1 MITDTLKI
9 VVGRL
14 RPNFIDVCDPDFSQF
29 NCTDQF
35 GNPRYVLDY
44 VCQGAKSA
52 VDAARYESCAGVSVQ
67 RCTISD
73 TDHSSMQF

>member
-1 MITDTLKI
+1 MITEVGKI

-14 RPNFIDVCDPDFSQF
+14 RPNFIDVCNPDFSQF

-44 VCQGAKSA
+44 VCRGAKSA
-52 VDAARYESCAGVSVQ
+52 VDAARYECCVGVCHRKSV
-67 RCTISD
+67 
-73 TDHSSMQF
+73 